1 MTDRARRS
9 WFSGLLALLGGVV
22 IVAGSFLTWLKVPG
36 GVSVETVSVTGT
48 PKGSELL
55 LGQVAIGAGAAVIIL
70 GLLLPAIRSAR
81 RLLGF
86 LVIVGAVVAIA
97 AAYWVAS
104 SPRDRYIDFAVQKAA
119 PASKSDEVRASL
131 ANLFEVSGQEVDLG
145 VGLYVVIGGGALS
158 VVGGLG
164 ALLGRRKAKPVEE
177 AAELP
182 EPDRLAK
189 EWLAAREQEAA
200 ARSAAF
206 EEAPKPELVTQ
217 PAGPSPSTQPPEPD
231 VVTEPVGA
239 PRMTDRARRSW
250 VPSVLAVIG
259 GGVIVG
265 GCYLT
270 WLHVGGGVSVR
281 GFSITGTPKGNELLA
296 GKEAL
301 VDGIAVVFLGLLL
314 LVNRDARPLS
324 RTLLGL
330 LVVAG
335 GIFAVAIA
343 AYVVSSPRDRYIDFA
358 LQRGALAGQTD
369 EVNHSLIDLFDV
381 SGQKADLGV
390 GLFVV
395 IGGGVLSVVGGLAV
409 VTDRRKPTSVDE
421 VHEPSGPEPEG
432 LPEEWLAARAEEAAA
447 RSAALARPPEPEVV
461 TQPAGPPLPTQPPE
475 PEPVTQ
481 LAGPPPMPKAP
492 EPELVSQPAGPPPP
506 TEPQE
511 PELVT
516 QPAGPPPPA
525 DRPKPDVRA
534 AWTKPLPDEWAA
546 KAPVKG
552 RRRRRS

>member
-1 MTDRARRS
+1 MTDRTRRS
-9 WFSGLLALLGGVV
+9 WIPSLMALIGGGV

-36 GVSVETVSVTGT
+36 GVSVETVSVPGT

-70 GLLLPAIRSAR
+70 GLLLPVIRRAR

-86 LVIVGAVVAIA
+86 LVIVGGAVAIA
-97 AAYWVAS
+97 VAYSATS
-104 SPRDRYIDFAVQKAA
+104 SPRDRYIDFAVQKGP
-119 PASKSDEVRASL
+119 PAGHSDEVRASL

-158 VVGGLG
+158 VLGGLG

-206 EEAPKPELVTQ
+206 EEPPEPELVTQ
-217 PAGPSPSTQPPEPD
+217 PAGPSASTQPPEPD
-231 VVTEPVGA
+231 LVTESVRP
-239 PRMTDRARRSW
+239 PRMTQQARRSW
-250 VPSVLAVIG
+250 LSGLLALIG
-259 GGVIVG
+259 GGAIVA
-265 GCYLT
+265 GCLLT
-270 WLHVGGGVSVR
+270 WLHVGGGVSV
-281 GFSITGTPKGNELLA
+281 GSVSITGTPKGNELLT

-301 VDGIAVVFLGLLL
+301 VDGIAVVFFALLL
-314 LVNRDARPLS
+314 LLNRGV

-330 LVVAG
+330 LVVVG
-335 GIFAVAIA
+335 GIIAVAIG
-343 AYVVSSPRDRYIDFA
+343 AYVASSPRDRYIDFA
-358 LQRGALAGQTD
+358 VQQGALAGQTD
-369 EVNHSLIDLFDV
+369 EVNRSLVHLFDV
-381 SGQKADLGV
+381 SGQEADLGV

-395 IGGGVLSVVGGLAV
+395 IGGGVLSVVGGLTV

-432 LPEEWLAARAEEAAA
+432 LPEEWLAARAQEAAA
-447 RSAALARPPEPEVV
+447 RSAVLEESPTPELV
-461 TQPAGPPLPTQPPE
+461 TRPAGPPPPTQPPE

-516 QPAGPPPPA
+516 QAAGSPPSE

-534 AWTKPLPDEWAA
+534 AWTKPLPAEWAA
-546 KAPVKG
+546 KAPSKG

>member
-1 MTDRARRS
+1 MTQRPRRN
-9 WFSGLLALLGGVV
+9 WFPGLLALIGGGAV
-22 IVAGSFLTWLKVPG
+22 VAGSFLTWLKVPG

-55 LGQVAIGAGAAVIIL
+55 LGQVAIGAGSAVIIL
-70 GLLLPAIRSAR
+70 GLLLPAMRSAR
-81 RLLGF
+81 RHLGF
-86 LVIVGAVVAIA
+86 LVIIGGAVAIA
-97 AAYWVAS
+97 AAYSATS
-104 SPRDRYIDFAVQKAA
+104 SPRDRYIDFAVQKGA
-119 PASKSDEVRASL
+119 PAGKSDEVRTSL
-131 ANLFEVSGQEVDLG
+131 ANLFEVSGQEVGLG
-145 VGLYVVIGGGALS
+145 VGLYIVIGGGALS
-158 VVGGLG
+158 VVGGLS
-164 ALLGRRKAKPVEE
+164 ALLRRRKAKPVEE
-177 AAELP
+177 GANLP

-200 ARSAAF
+200 ARRAAF
-206 EEAPKPELVTQ
+206 EEPPKTELVTQ
-217 PAGPSPSTQPPEPD
+217 PAGAPPPIEPPGPD
-231 VVTEPVGA
+231 AVTEPVGA
-239 PRMTDRARRSW
+239 PRMTAGASRSW
-250 VPSVLAVIG
+250 FPSLLAVIG

-265 GCYLT
+265 GCYLA

-369 EVNHSLIDLFDV
+369 EVNHSLVNLFDV

-421 VHEPSGPEPEG
+421 VHEPSEPEPEG
-432 LPEEWLAARAEEAAA
+432 LPEEWLAARAKEAAA
-447 RSAALARPPEPEVV
+447 RSAHASEPELV
-461 TQPAGPPLPTQPPE
+461 TQPAGPPLSTQPPE
-475 PEPVTQ
+475 PGLLAQP
-481 LAGPPPMPKAP
+481 AGPPPMPEPP
-492 EPELVSQPAGPPPP
+492 EPELVMQPDGRSSPIEPP
-506 TEPQE
+506 E

-516 QPAGPPPPA
+516 QPAGPPPA
-525 DRPKPDVRA
+525 ERTKPDVRA
-534 AWTKPLPDEWAA
+534 AWTKPLPTEWAA
-546 KAPVKG
+546 KAPTKR